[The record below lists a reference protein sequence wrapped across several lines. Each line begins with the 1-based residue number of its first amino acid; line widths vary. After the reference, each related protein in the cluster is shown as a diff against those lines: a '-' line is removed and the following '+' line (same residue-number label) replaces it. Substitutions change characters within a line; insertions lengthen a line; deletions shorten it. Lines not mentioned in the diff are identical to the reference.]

1 MAAPIGIG
9 RKSAPARNW
18 QRGLPDGAS
27 ANAMA
32 EHNTELTWGP
42 TPDGD
47 DPLEGTP
54 YGVVGHIATGGMGE
68 VYLADHRSVRGR
80 YVVKLLHAK
89 MVSDARLV
97 DRMRV
102 EAQALSVLRHQSI
115 VHVFDSGTTP
125 TGRPYIVMER
135 LQGNTLADELRQRG
149 PLRVS
154 EALTWVRQLLSAL
167 QAAHDIGV
175 VHRDV
180 KLSNLFLHEP
190 PDQPRRL
197 KVLDFGIAKVLEGA
211 SDKAPQPLH
220 QPTEVGIVIGTP
232 AYVSPEAVLGKPIDH
247 RADIYAA
254 GIVLYI
260 LLCGRG
266 PWDHERRELNSLAA
280 RVHESPRPPSA
291 YAPRRL
297 PPDVDAAVMK
307 ALARAPDDRFQSARE
322 FEAALERAAASA
334 VEAAGELSHAALHE
348 RPKETTA
355 SLESGARVKS
365 VHTPRERPLGN
376 HPAFDATDPA
386 LEADN
391 TLFPGQTRPELA
403 LTEALAQASV
413 VGMGGHTEILPA
425 DPLLDRSAQD
435 AQPTRTSVRAGPLN
449 HALSQDGIAPE
460 AKSSGLIQFIGSP
473 AMRIAATALLFGV
486 LAWWLLNLWWP

>member
-1 MAAPIGIG
+1 MP
-9 RKSAPARNW
+9 
-18 QRGLPDGAS
+18 
-27 ANAMA
+27 

-42 TPDGD
+42 TPGGD

-68 VYLADHRSVRGR
+68 VYLADHRTVRGR

-102 EAQALSVLRHQSI
+102 EAQALSVLRHPSI

-125 TGRPYIVMER
+125 SSRPYIVMER

-154 EALTWVRQLLSAL
+154 EALTWARQLLSAL
-167 QAAHDIGV
+167 QAAHDIGI

-180 KLSNLFLHEP
+180 KLSNLFLHEA

-211 SDKAPQPLH
+211 SDKAPQPLY

-254 GIVLYI
+254 GIVLFI

-266 PWDHERRELNSLAA
+266 PWDHERRELHSLAA
-280 RVHESPRPPSA
+280 RVRELPQPPSK
-291 YAPRRL
+291 YAQKPL

-307 ALARAPDDRFQSARE
+307 ALARAPEERFQSARE
-322 FEAALERAAASA
+322 FELALERAAATA
-334 VEAAGELSHAALHE
+334 VETGGHAPHTPENE
-348 RPKETTA
+348 RPKETTEPM
-355 SLESGARVKS
+355 ESGARVKS
-365 VHTPRERPLGN
+365 SHLPPAGNPLADKL
-376 HPAFDATDPA
+376 AFGTTDTG
-386 LEADN
+386 LGEAEN

-413 VGMGGHTEILPA
+413 VGMAGRTEILPA
-425 DPLLDRSAQD
+425 DPTLDRSAHD
-435 AQPTRTSVRAGPLN
+435 AEPTRTAVRAGPLN
-449 HALSQDGIAPE
+449 RVLDRAEPRLRAQG
-460 AKSSGLIQFIGSP
+460 SGLRTLAASP
-473 AMRIAATALLFGV
+473 AVRITGAALLFG
-486 LAWWLLNLWWP
+486 LTAWWLLNLWWR

>member
-1 MAAPIGIG
+1 
-9 RKSAPARNW
+9 
-18 QRGLPDGAS
+18 
-27 ANAMA
+27 MA

-42 TPDGD
+42 TPGDD

-102 EAQALSVLRHQSI
+102 EAQALSVLRHPSI

-149 PLRVS
+149 ALRIS

-180 KLSNLFLHEP
+180 KLSNLFLHEA

-211 SDKAPQPLH
+211 SDKAPRPLY

-280 RVHESPRPPSA
+280 RVRESPKPPSA
-291 YAPRRL
+291 HAPRPL
-297 PPDVDAAVMK
+297 TPDVDAAVMK
-307 ALARAPDDRFQSARE
+307 ALARAPEDRFQTARE

-334 VEAAGELSHAALHE
+334 HAFSSEAARAPAEYE
-348 RPKETTA
+348 RPKETTVP
-355 SLESGARVKS
+355 LESGARVKS
-365 VHTPRERPLGN
+365 VHPPPRERPLGE
-376 HPAFDATDPA
+376 HLPAGATDA
-386 LEADN
+386 GLGDADN

-403 LTEALAQASV
+403 LTEAVAQASV
-413 VGMGGHTEILPA
+413 VGMAGHTEILPA

-435 AQPTRTSVRAGPLN
+435 AQPTRTSVQAGPLN
-449 HALSQDGIAPE
+449 RALSQGTPRAPE
-460 AKSSGLIQFIGSP
+460 SSSLGQIIGSP
-473 AMRIAATALLFGV
+473 AARIAGAALLFGL
-486 LAWWLLNLWWP
+486 LAWWLLNLWWR

>member
-1 MAAPIGIG
+1 MP
-9 RKSAPARNW
+9 
-18 QRGLPDGAS
+18 
-27 ANAMA
+27 

-42 TPDGD
+42 SPASD

-54 YGVVGHIATGGMGE
+54 YAVVGHIATGGMGE
-68 VYLADHRSVRGR
+68 VYLADHRTVRGR
-80 YVVKLLHAK
+80 YVVKLLHAQ

-102 EAQALSVLRHQSI
+102 EAQALSVLRHPSI

-125 TGRPYIVMER
+125 SGRPYIVMER

-149 PLRVS
+149 ALRVS
-154 EALTWVRQLLSAL
+154 EALTWARQLLSAL

-180 KLSNLFLHEP
+180 KLSNLFLHEA

-260 LLCGRG
+260 LLTGRG
-266 PWDHERRELNSLAA
+266 PWDHERRELHSLAA
-280 RVHESPRPPSA
+280 RVRELPQPPSA
-291 YAPRRL
+291 RTRKPL
-297 PPDVDAAVMK
+297 PPEVDAAVMK
-307 ALARAPDDRFQSARE
+307 ALARAPEERFQTARE
-322 FEAALERAAASA
+322 FETALESAAAN
-334 VEAAGELSHAALHE
+334 LSDRESEPGHVTGPAHD
-348 RPKETTA
+348 RPVETTA
-355 SLESGARVKS
+355 PLESGARMKTD
-365 VHTPRERPLGN
+365 HAPPPGHPLAETDTGLGDRE
-376 HPAFDATDPA
+376 D
-386 LEADN
+386 

-435 AQPTRTSVRAGPLN
+435 AQPTRTTVRAGPLN
-449 HALSQDGIAPE
+449 PAFNQDGNPSATSPSLQKIIA
-460 AKSSGLIQFIGSP
+460 SP
-473 AMRIAATALLFGV
+473 ATRVAAAALLFGL
-486 LAWWLLNLWWP
+486 LAWWLLNLWWR

>member
-1 MAAPIGIG
+1 MEP
-9 RKSAPARNW
+9 RP
-18 QRGLPDGAS
+18 
-27 ANAMA
+27 NAMP

-42 TPDGD
+42 TPVGD

-68 VYLADHRSVRGR
+68 VYLADHRSARGR
-80 YVVKLLHAK
+80 YVVKLLHST

-102 EAQALSVLRHQSI
+102 EAQALSVLRHPSI

-149 PLRVS
+149 ALRVV
-154 EALTWVRQLLSAL
+154 EALTWLRQLLSAL
-167 QAAHDIGV
+167 QAAHDIGI

-180 KLSNLFLHEP
+180 KLSNLFLHEA

-211 SDKAPQPLH
+211 SDKAPQPLY
-220 QPTEVGIVIGTP
+220 QPTEIGIVIGTP

-266 PWDHERRELNSLAA
+266 PWDHERRELHSLAA
-280 RVHESPRPPSA
+280 RVRELPKPPSA
-291 YAPRRL
+291 HARKAL
-297 PPDVDAAVMK
+297 PSEVDAAVMK
-307 ALARAPDDRFQSARE
+307 ALAREPEDRFQTARE
-322 FEAALERAAASA
+322 FERAL
-334 VEAAGELSHAALHE
+334 
-348 RPKETTA
+348 
-355 SLESGARVKS
+355 
-365 VHTPRERPLGN
+365 
-376 HPAFDATDPA
+376 
-386 LEADN
+386 
-391 TLFPGQTRPELA
+391 ELA
-403 LTEALAQASV
+403 L
-413 VGMGGHTEILPA
+413 
-425 DPLLDRSAQD
+425 
-435 AQPTRTSVRAGPLN
+435 
-449 HALSQDGIAPE
+449 
-460 AKSSGLIQFIGSP
+460 
-473 AMRIAATALLFGV
+473 
-486 LAWWLLNLWWP
+486 